1 MFGHLTEIC
10 LAILLLPLFSAIIV
24 GISGRNMTIAGAHR
38 ITTLSVGVTFI
49 LSVLLAKSIF
59 IDDFSTYNVNL
70 YSWFS
75 GRDIFPFAFHLGFM
89 IDELSVVML
98 VMVSLISF
106 LVHVY
111 SIGYM
116 SGDEGYKRFF
126 AYIAFFT
133 FAMYL
138 LVLAN
143 NFLQLFIGWEGV
155 GVASYLLIGFW
166 FKKESAINGSL
177 KAFLVNRV
185 SDFGFILG
193 LALIFSY
200 VGSLDYQIIFANKLR
215 LANHIINFGS
225 IEISVITL
233 VCLLIFWGAMGKS
246 AQMPLH
252 VWLPE
257 SMEGPT
263 PISAL
268 IHAATMVTAGVFM
281 VARMSPLF
289 ELSEVA
295 LSVIL
300 IIGATGALFMGL
312 IAIVMNDI
320 KRVVAYST
328 LSQLGYMMVAMG
340 TSAYTVGIFH
350 LITHACFKALLF
362 LGAGSVIVAMHHEQ
376 DMTKMGGLR
385 KYLPITYWTCFI
397 GSLALVALPPFA
409 GFYSKDM
416 IIQAAKAS
424 NIFGAEYAYCCV
436 LLGALVTA
444 IYTFRAFF
452 MTFHG
457 KVEHENV
464 QEPGFVITVPLIIL
478 AFLSIVIGFIL
489 FEPMLINNLLKEP
502 IVTPLHN
509 TLDSITSSFNGH
521 LPFIGHAF
529 GTKVFWLTWLGIL
542 IAFIFYYLY
551 PNLPTFV
558 SNRLSLIY
566 SILNN
571 KYGFDTLYEIIFV
584 RSSKF
589 FGDILTKIVDNL
601 IIDFTLVDGL
611 GVVTNK
617 IGRLLSKLQTG
628 LVSHYLSFMIVGT
641 TLLFIWVILR

>member
-10 LAILLLPLFSAIIV
+10 LAILLLPLFASLIV
-24 GISGRNMTIAGAHR
+24 GISGGNMTIYGAHR

-49 LSVLLAKSIF
+49 LSILLAKSIF
-59 IDDFSTYNVNL
+59 IDNFSTYNDNI

-75 GRDIFPFAFHLGFM
+75 GKDIFPFSFHFGFM

-98 VMVSLISF
+98 VVVSLISL
-106 LVHVY
+106 LVHIY

-116 SGDEGYKRFF
+116 EGDDGYKRFF
-126 AYIAFFT
+126 SYISFFT

-166 FKKESAINGSL
+166 FKKESAINGGL

-193 LALIFSY
+193 LAVIFSY
-200 VGSLDYQIIFANKLR
+200 TGSLDYQIIFANKIKM
-215 LANHIINFGS
+215 ANS
-225 IEISVITL
+225 IVNLGYFEISAVTL
-233 VCLLIFWGAMGKS
+233 VCFLLFWGAMGKS
-246 AQMPLH
+246 AQIPLH

-289 ELSEVA
+289 ELSEA
-295 LSVIL
+295 ILSFIL
-300 IIGATGALFMGL
+300 IVGATGALFTGL
-312 IAIVMNDI
+312 IALVVKDI

-340 TSAYTVGIFH
+340 SSAYAVGIFH

-362 LGAGSVIVAMHHEQ
+362 LCAGSVILAMHHEQ

-385 KYLPITYWTCFI
+385 KHLPVTYWTCLL
-397 GSLALVALPPFA
+397 GSLALVAFPPFA
-409 GFYSKDM
+409 GCYSKDM
-416 IIQAAKAS
+416 IIQAAKVS
-424 NIFGAEYAYCCV
+424 GIFGAQYSYSCV
-436 LLGALVTA
+436 LLGTVITG

-457 KVEHENV
+457 KSTHENIK
-464 QEPGFVITVPLIIL
+464 EPGLTVKIPLIIL
-478 AFLSIVIGFIL
+478 AILSICIGGIL
-489 FEPMLINNLLKEP
+489 FEPFLVNNLLNKS
-502 IVTPLHN
+502 VTVMPEHN
-509 TLDSITSSFNGH
+509 AVQSITEHFNGH
-521 LPFIGHAF
+521 IYFMYHAF
-529 GTKVFWLTWLGIL
+529 GSLVFWLTFLGIL
-542 IAFIFYYLY
+542 IAYFFYYLY
-551 PNLPTFV
+551 PNVPNIAASKFGI
-558 SNRLSLIY
+558 IY
-566 SILNN
+566 YVLTN
-571 KYGFDTLYEIIFV
+571 KYGFDSLYEVLFV
-584 RSSKF
+584 KSSKF
-589 FGDILTKIVDNL
+589 FGGIFTKIIDNL
-601 IIDFTLVDGL
+601 IIDTILVDGL
-611 GVVTNK
+611 GVLTTK
-617 IGRLLSKLQTG
+617 IGRIISRLQTG
-628 LVSHYLSFMIVGT
+628 LDSQY
-641 TLLFIWVILR
+641 